1 MKRLLLWLTVM
12 AVMPLLNAVRAQCD
26 VSNLVVSNVRPT
38 PANSG
43 GHIGVNYTMDL
54 QFTVQENNGNKY
66 TWIHLWLEAD
76 YQYNTWH
83 TIQNA
88 PYPCPRTNNAAKK
101 APVKAGT
108 SAEAILGAS
117 ILTFGFD
124 IQLVSATG
132 FATDGIMQS
141 YVYDATVAVNFQ
153 GATIRKVPH
162 GDGKT
167 YDVFVKDVTFFK
179 ANYTVS
185 DYLAVRAFDWA
196 TNTNTAAGTPV
207 QCYSCENKPF
217 VIGDPRITGSVN
229 CNYPRTYNIFIDSR
243 FAISTTP
250 GVDLLYGSYQLYV
263 DLNRNGVIDGID
275 FQVKNSTP
283 FITALTGVP
292 SGFESRYLE
301 LNGTF
306 DYVFEYGD
314 TSSSKNIIA
323 LVSVDNPEYIGA
335 DVTGILTNTCSV
347 LPVTISN
354 FTAGRSGNEIILR
367 WTAATESNLKAY
379 EVERKIGKGNYE
391 LIQVVPVRSADG
403 SLDLVQYMYKDR
415 IYTNE
420 SIYYRLR
427 MVDVAGKMTYSD
439 IRSVRMGGTG
449 KVLIYPNPG
458 RDAIQVILPADAGV
472 MDLALEDMTGKTIRK
487 WNGVTQ
493 QQMQLLQLQPGMYVL
508 RIHFRNSGEQVLERL
523 IVQ

>member
-1 MKRLLLWLTVM
+1 MKRLLLLLQVM
-12 AVMPLLNAVRAQCD
+12 IIMSLLNVVRAQCD
-26 VSNLVVSNVRPT
+26 VSNLIVSNVRPT
-38 PANSG
+38 PASYG
-43 GHIGVNYTMDL
+43 GQTGVDYTLDL
-54 QFTVQENNGNKY
+54 QFTVEENNGNKY
-66 TWIHLWLEAD
+66 TWIHLWLESD
-76 YQYNTWH
+76 YLYTNWH

-88 PYPCPRTNNAAKK
+88 PYPCPRTNNAAKN
-101 APVKAGT
+101 APIKAGT
-108 SAEAILGAS
+108 SAEAILGTS

-124 IQLVSATG
+124 IELVSATD
-132 FATDGIMQS
+132 FAAAGIMQS
-141 YVYDATVAVNFQ
+141 YVYDATVNVNFQ
-153 GATIRKVPH
+153 GATIRKVPK

-179 ANYTVS
+179 ANYTSS

-196 TNTNTAAGTPV
+196 TNTNTATGTPV

-217 VIGDPRITGSVN
+217 VIGDPRVTGSIN
-229 CNYPRTYNIFIDSR
+229 CNYPRTFNIFIDSR

-250 GVDLLYGSYQLYV
+250 GVDLLYGSYRLFV
-263 DLNRNGVIDGID
+263 DLNRNGIIDGTD

-283 FITALTGVP
+283 FTTALTGVP
-292 SGFESRYLE
+292 SGFESRYFE

-306 DYVFEYGD
+306 DYLFEYGD

-347 LPVTISN
+347 LPVVLSN
-354 FTAGRSGNEIILR
+354 FVAGCIGNEVILR
-367 WTAATESNLKAY
+367 WTAVTESNLKAY

-391 LIQVVPVRSADG
+391 IIQVVPARSADG
-403 SLDLVQYMYKDR
+403 LLDVVQYMYKDR

-420 SIYYRLR
+420 AIYYRLR
-427 MVDVAGKMTYSD
+427 MVDVAGKITYSD
-439 IRSVRMGGTG
+439 IRSVRMNGLG

-458 RDAIQVILPADAGV
+458 RDVIQVILPADAGV
-472 MDLALEDMTGKTIRK
+472 MDLTLEDMTGKTIRK
-487 WNGVTQ
+487 WNGITQ
-493 QQMQLLQLQPGMYVL
+493 QQMQLQQLQPGMYVL
-508 RIHFRNSGEQVLERL
+508 RIRFRSSGEQVLERL